1 MAEEIPTER
10 AGTSLACRSRARYS
24 VSSPECRDDRAKP
37 FILIY
42 CQIRGV
48 DQLGEAYSRGGG
60 VPTPLGDITAD
71 LSRLI
76 CLLEWALLR
85 AFISVRNVH
94 ASVR

>member
-1 MAEEIPTER
+1 MAEEIPTEQ
-10 AGTSLACRSRARYS
+10 AGSSLACRSRGRYS
-24 VSSPECRDDRAKP
+24 VSSPECRDDRVKP

-48 DQLGEAYSRGGG
+48 DQLGETNSGG
-60 VPTPLGDITAD
+60 VPTPLRDITAD

-85 AFISVRNVH
+85 AFISMRNDH
-94 ASVR
+94 ASVH